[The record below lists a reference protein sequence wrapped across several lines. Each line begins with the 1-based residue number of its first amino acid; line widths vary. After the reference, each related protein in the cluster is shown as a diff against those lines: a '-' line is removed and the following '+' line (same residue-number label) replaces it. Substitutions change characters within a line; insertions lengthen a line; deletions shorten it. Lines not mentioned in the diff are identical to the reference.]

1 MSTDNKSAYDSNIY
15 DEHIINVLPYY
26 REYHDQ
32 IIDLVRAYKQDPIDW
47 LDTGCGTGTLAS
59 NVLKLEQNVRF
70 TLCDPSE
77 RMLNEAEKKLGD
89 KNIHFIKAA
98 SHEFDY
104 DSEYDV
110 ITAVQSHHYY
120 RPDERARAVSNCY
133 RALRNGGIFITFE
146 NIRMSSETSD
156 TIAMKRWVKFLREH
170 GNSEQDIKM
179 QIDRRGVETFP
190 ITIEQHIDLLRRS
203 GFRSVDILW
212 ASYLQAGFMA
222 IK

>member
-1 MSTDNKSAYDSNIY
+1 MSNDNKSAYDSNIY
-15 DEHIINVLPYY
+15 DEHIVNVLPYY

-32 IIDLVRAYKQDPIDW
+32 ITDLVRAYKKDTIDW

-59 NVLKLEQNVRF
+59 RVLEKEQNVRF

-77 RMLNEAEKKLGD
+77 KMLDEAKKKLKD
-89 KNIHFIKAA
+89 NNIRFIKAA
-98 SHEFDY
+98 SHEFDF

-110 ITAVQSHHYY
+110 VSAVQSHHYY

-133 RALRNGGIFITFE
+133 RALRDGGIFITFE

-179 QIDRRGVETFP
+179 HIDRRGVETFP
-190 ITIEQHIDLLRRS
+190 ITIEQHIDLLKRS
-203 GFRSVDILW
+203 GFKSVDIIW